1 MKKFIWDKLI
11 NLLRKFNKPLQV
23 QLINFSY
30 LAKHLGQYNSL
41 KKRRY
46 ELALMRVHGAS
57 KWQLVKLVLQ
67 EGMTLSLL
75 GAIFGVLI
83 SRLTLFFM
91 TFLVEQKYA
100 LSSFQ
105 FNLINEELWLFPIAL
120 FIGLAASLIPT
131 IQTYNINIP
140 KTLSDA

>member
-1 MKKFIWDKLI
+1 
-11 NLLRKFNKPLQV
+11 
-23 QLINFSY
+23 
-30 LAKHLGQYNSL
+30 
-41 KKRRY
+41 
-46 ELALMRVHGAS
+46 MRVHGAS

-91 TFLVEQKYA
+91 TYLLEQKYA
-100 LSSFQ
+100 VSSFQ

-120 FIGLAASLIPT
+120 FIGLVASLIPT